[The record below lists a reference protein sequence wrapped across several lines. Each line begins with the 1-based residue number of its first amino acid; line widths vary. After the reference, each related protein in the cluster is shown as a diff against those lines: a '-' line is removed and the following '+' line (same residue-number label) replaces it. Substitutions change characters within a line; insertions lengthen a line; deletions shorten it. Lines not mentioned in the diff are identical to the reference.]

1 MKKSRNYIIAS
12 VIILLLGFVGYT
24 IYLLTKPV
32 PLEVQ
37 GQVDARQIKVASK
50 IAGRIDSLP
59 VHKGDEVQE
68 GSILF
73 TMKSPELDAKKMQAL
88 AVREAANAQ
97 NNKAEKG
104 ARSEDVQAAYN
115 VWQKAKAAAEFTQK
129 TFNRISNLYAEG
141 VVSEQKKDEV
151 ETKMKAAVE
160 TENAAKS
167 VYNKARKGA
176 RDEDKEAAKAL
187 VKQADGVLTE
197 LESYINE
204 TKISAPING
213 EISNI
218 LAEKGELIP
227 TGYPIIT
234 IVDLSDIWIVFNLN
248 ENLLA
253 DIKKGDIIQAR
264 FPALKMKEIELKVSY
279 INVLGDYATH
289 TATKT
294 SGDFDMKT
302 FEVHAVPVNKVKGMR
317 PGMSALVNWD
327 NVSK

>member
-97 NNKAEKG
+97 HNKAEKG